1 MIRRRRESLFV
12 LSVRAAWMCRLL
24 FAGGRCAGLGCRA
37 QKTQIYSACAGSS
50 RLTFE
55 SFCETGH
62 SSGLNISQLSCLG
75 LPFLLSSTYFARSAC
90 TPSFLILH
98 VVQNSHLQ
106 TRPGARPTHC
116 AAHAFREYPQ
126 FAALMILNDLF
137 VKERTQVCIK
147 RPRHSAKPNKS
158 TKDS

>member
-1 MIRRRRESLFV
+1 MNHCSSCLCVQPGCAGFFSRGVGAQGWGVVHKKRKYTALVPDPAALHSSLSKQGIAPGLTSRSCLV
-12 LSVRAAWMCRLL
+12 LASPFCFHRHISQEVPARLL
-24 FAGGRCAGLGCRA
+24 F
-37 QKTQIYSACAGSS
+37 SS
-50 RLTFE
+50 FT
-55 SFCETGH
+55 
-62 SSGLNISQLSCLG
+62 LSK
-75 LPFLLSSTYFARSAC
+75 
-90 TPSFLILH
+90 
-98 VVQNSHLQ
+98 NSHLQ